1 MPCHHIKALI
11 HTSAALQRLHDKVP
25 TDYFTL
31 SWLMSRLRRRS
42 NGIVMLLLALVAIAP
57 GVSIVAGLLLM
68 IPAFQMIA
76 GKPAPIFP
84 PSHCPTSPTVTALC
98 CSGTARCTD
107 PEISR
112 KDHPSAVACPA
123 RGNQASGRCNG
134 PNTERDAGVQS
145 DSPEQRRPC
154 PGDHADLARLSR
166 GGRTAAPDCSAVRAD
181 FTDSGVRNAQGGSSR
196 REMAKRFMVVEDAAR
211 CQFC

>member
-1 MPCHHIKALI
+1 MECCTIDPQRHTERLCRVWLRRPGWRRRPLLSSSRLALETERLKRSLIAPVLMRPQLSVDREPYSKSGASNLHQEIGRPRAGTMPCHHIKALI

-84 PSHCPTSPTVTALC
+84 RRIALHPLPSRHFAALVQR
-98 CSGTARCTD
+98 GVPILRYL
-107 PEISR
+107 EKII
-112 KDHPSAVACPA
+112 HPRWPA
-123 RGNQASGRCNG
+123 PLEA
-134 PNTERDAGVQS
+134 TK
-145 DSPEQRRPC
+145 
-154 PGDHADLARLSR
+154 RL
-166 GGRTAAPDCSAVRAD
+166 
-181 FTDSGVRNAQGGSSR
+181 
-196 REMAKRFMVVEDAAR
+196 VV
-211 CQFC
+211 